1 MLALVVSKIFP
12 KIQFCDSEVGDG
24 SGGVNAICSRPDEA
38 NDVVSGQDVDFPDQL
53 ARLSKFLRF
62 QENQNQP

>member
-24 SGGVNAICSRPDEA
+24 SSGVNAICSRPDEA